1 MRWRCDA
8 STGRSSGAS
17 RILLGLQIFKGTGSE
32 KEAVNKKEAARY
44 AKEQKKCKRDNMLE
58 KLASP
63 YPWTHQK
70 RAS

>member
-1 MRWRCDA
+1 V
-8 STGRSSGAS
+8 
-17 RILLGLQIFKGTGSE
+17 K

-70 RAS
+70 RAG